1 MNRPIFFYRFKICL
15 SASGGIIMTF
25 FDRVKGL
32 ADDRKISMAELER
45 KINIAEN
52 SSYKWKK
59 VTPKGE
65 VVNKIADI
73 FNVSTDYLYG
83 RTENKTPHWA
93 LNEKDEKDIAEEV
106 EKIINGLDDGS
117 GAEINF
123 YGEPMSEEQK
133 ALFMNSL
140 EMALRMA
147 KEEAKRKYTPK
158 KYRD

>member
-1 MNRPIFFYRFKICL
+1 MNPKTLVNKLIHQSSDVNSI
-15 SASGGIIMTF
+15 
-25 FDRVKGL
+25 
-32 ADDRKISMAELER
+32 AELER
-45 KINIAEN
+45 KLDISNGTI
-52 SSYKWKK
+52 SKWDKSKPGTQHLIK
-59 VTPKGE
+59 V
-65 VVNKIADI
+65 ADY
-73 FNVSTDYLYG
+73 FNVSTDYLLG

>member
-1 MNRPIFFYRFKICL
+1 MNPKMIVNKLIHQ
-15 SASGGIIMTF
+15 SSDVNSI
-25 FDRVKGL
+25 
-32 ADDRKISMAELER
+32 AELER
-45 KINIAEN
+45 KLDISNGTI
-52 SSYKWKK
+52 SKWDKSKPGTQHLIK
-59 VTPKGE
+59 V
-65 VVNKIADI
+65 ADY
-73 FNVSTDYLYG
+73 FNVSTDYLLG
-83 RTENKTPHWA
+83 RTENKTPYWA

-158 KYRD
+158 KNRD

>member
-1 MNRPIFFYRFKICL
+1 MNPKMIVNKLIHQ
-15 SASGGIIMTF
+15 SSDVNSI
-25 FDRVKGL
+25 
-32 ADDRKISMAELER
+32 AELER
-45 KINIAEN
+45 KLDISNGTI
-52 SSYKWKK
+52 SKWDKSKPGTQHIIK
-59 VTPKGE
+59 V
-65 VVNKIADI
+65 ADY
-73 FNVSTDYLYG
+73 FNVSTDYLLG
-83 RTENKTPHWA
+83 RTENKTPHWV
-93 LNEKDEKDIAEEV
+93 LNENDEKDIAEEV

-123 YGEPMSEEQK
+123 YGEPMSDEQR